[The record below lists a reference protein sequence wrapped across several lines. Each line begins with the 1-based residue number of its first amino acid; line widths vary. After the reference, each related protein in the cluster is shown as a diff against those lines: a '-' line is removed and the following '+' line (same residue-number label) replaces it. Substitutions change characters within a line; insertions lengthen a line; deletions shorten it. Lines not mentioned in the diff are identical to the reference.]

1 MKYFKYLK
9 SSYLYFLCF
18 HFLLL
23 FSPDLNAQTFGL
35 ELKIKNQSS
44 GQVILGSLKG
54 DDFIR
59 IDSISVTGP
68 DATVKF
74 RFPENC
80 HSGVYRVIL
89 GYTAYAKMMKEAPQ
103 QFDFIF
109 DNENLVFETDFKEP
123 VEKLKIVASKENTA
137 WYTFRNKDRE
147 LMQKLSE
154 AENKLNECW
163 EKKDTARLDEMANQ
177 YNQLQMERD
186 MFVQKSSQDSRGL
199 FVSQVIKNQRLPLLD
214 GYLTEEERLKSY
226 KTDFFKVLDFS
237 NPGLIHSQVYTDNI
251 FSSLIKYNS
260 PLMTQKQREAEYTK
274 AVDAIMANIKQNP
287 EVREFI
293 TSYLLHGF
301 EVLQMTNLV
310 NYINRKYIQ

>member
-1 MKYFKYLK
+1 MKYCKYLK
-9 SSYLYFLCF
+9 SKYLTFFYF

-23 FSPDLNAQTFGL
+23 ISPVLYAQTFGL
-35 ELKIKNQSS
+35 ELKIKNQSP
-44 GQVILGSLKG
+44 GQVVLGSLKG
-54 DDFIR
+54 DDFLR

-74 RFPENC
+74 RFPENS
-80 HSGVYRVIL
+80 HPGVYRIIL

-137 WYTFRNKDRE
+137 WYAFRNKDRE
-147 LMQKLSE
+147 LMEKLSE
-154 AENKLNECW
+154 AEIKLNECW
-163 EKKDTARLDEMANQ
+163 DKNDSSRLDELANQ

-214 GYLTEEERLKSY
+214 GYLTEDERLKSY
-226 KTDFFKVLDFS
+226 KKDFFKVLDFS
-237 NPGLIHSQVYTDNI
+237 NPALINSQVYTDNI
-251 FSSLIKYNS
+251 FSYLVKYNS

-274 AVDAIMANIKQNP
+274 AVDTIMANINQNP
-287 EVREFI
+287 EVRKFI
-293 TSYLLHGF
+293 TGYLLHGF

-310 NYINRKYIQ
+310 NYINRKYVL

>member
-1 MKYFKYLK
+1 MRNYNILK
-9 SSYLYFLCF
+9 LNYLYIFCIQFLF
-18 HFLLL
+18 FV
-23 FSPDLNAQTFGL
+23 SPGLNAQTFGL

-54 DDFIR
+54 DDFLR

-68 DATVKF
+68 DANVKF
-74 RFPENC
+74 RFPDNS
-80 HSGVYRVIL
+80 HSGVYRLIL
-89 GYTAYAKMMKEAPQ
+89 GYTAYSKMMKEAPQ

-123 VEKLKIVASKENTA
+123 VEKLKIISSKENLA
-137 WYTFRNKDRE
+137 WYAFRTKDKE
-147 LMQKLSE
+147 LMEKLSE
-154 AENKLNECW
+154 VENKLNECR
-163 EKKDTARLDEMANQ
+163 EKKDTSSLVELANQ

-226 KTDFFKVLDFS
+226 KNDFFKVLDFS

-251 FSSLIKYNS
+251 FSYLIKYNS

-274 AVDAIMANIKQNP
+274 AVDTIMANIKQNP
-287 EVREFI
+287 EVRKFI
-293 TSYLLHGF
+293 TGYLLHGF
-301 EVLQMTNLV
+301 QVLQMTNLV
-310 NYINRKYIQ
+310 NYINRKYAL

>member
-1 MKYFKYLK
+1 MKKFKRLK

-35 ELKIKNQSS
+35 ELKIKNQSP

-54 DDFIR
+54 DDFTR

-74 RFPENC
+74 RFPENS
-80 HSGVYRVIL
+80 HSGVYRIIL

-123 VEKLKIVASKENTA
+123 VEKLKIITSKENIA
-137 WYTFRNKDRE
+137 WYTFRNNDKG
-147 LMQKLSE
+147 LMEKLSE
-154 AENKLNECW
+154 VENKLNDCW
-163 EKKDTARLDEMANQ
+163 EKKDTSRLDDLANQ

-214 GYLTEEERLKSY
+214 GYLTEDERLKSY
-226 KTDFFKVLDFS
+226 KNDFFKVLDFS

-251 FSSLIKYNS
+251 FSYLIKYNS

-274 AVDAIMANIKQNP
+274 AVDTIMANTKQNP
-287 EVREFI
+287 EVRKFI
-293 TSYLLHGF
+293 TGYLLHGF

-310 NYINRKYIQ
+310 NFINRKYIP